1 MGSHSFPCFC
11 LWKIW
16 PSYLSNRFRR
26 PWMWSYPAHLYLNC
40 SSSSHDHWISYTEL
54 LLEISLKHFFLVLGC
69 TKSLQSCPTLCNPI
83 DSSLLGSSV
92 HGILQGR
99 ILEWVALPS
108 SKGSSW
114 PRNGTQS
121 LVSPALASQLF
132 INSATWEATYVS
144 IIYVYMHTHTVK
156 YYLAIKN
163 KNNAICSNM
172 NVTRHDHT
180 KWSKSERERQIPY
193 DSSHM

>member
-69 TKSLQSCPTLCNPI
+69 TKSLQSCPTLCNPMDCPPGFCPWDSPGKNTGVGCPALLQGI
-83 DSSLLGSSV
+83 FLTQGPNPHLLHLLHWQVSSLPLAPPGKPKE
-92 HGILQGR
+92 IMP
-99 ILEWVALPS
+99 WVIS
-108 SKGSSW
+108 FKK
-114 PRNGTQS
+114 
-121 LVSPALASQLF
+121 
-132 INSATWEATYVS
+132 E
-144 IIYVYMHTHTVK
+144 
-156 YYLAIKN
+156 
-163 KNNAICSNM
+163 
-172 NVTRHDHT
+172 
-180 KWSKSERERQIPY
+180 
-193 DSSHM
+193 